1 MLEVKNLTKVY
12 AGKGGVEVRALDGV
26 SVTFP
31 EKGMVFLLGKSGSG
45 KSTLLNVAGG
55 LDKPDGGEILV
66 KGRSSKDFSGADFDS
81 YRNTFI
87 GFVFQEYNILNEFT
101 IEQNIALALQLQ
113 NKPNDKK
120 AVADLLEQ
128 VDLKGYGKR
137 KPNTLSGGQKQ
148 RVAIARAL
156 IKQPEIIM
164 ADEPTGALD
173 SNTGKQVLDTLKK
186 LSETKLV
193 IVVSHDREF
202 AEYYGDRI
210 IELKDGKVL
219 SDVSK
224 TFVEPDNS
232 DENVVVMDDTI
243 CVKDGAAITDSDLK
257 KIADVLKKKGGEA
270 IIAAGER
277 ELKDVKRACKINDN
291 GSKES
296 FKQTESVETKKYN
309 GKETK
314 FIKSRLPMGHAIKMG
329 ASGLKSKPIRLI
341 FTILLSVAAFVMF
354 GVTSTFMLYDSN
366 YSISKAMK
374 EANYPA
380 ISLTKSYKVTAEN
393 VRMDASGN
401 EQVMDRDTTYVTT
414 LFGASELG
422 AKSKD
427 GLNFAGV
434 FDFSDNS
441 YYYGAAEYNMDLV
454 SGDNYIPVSVS
465 AEHRTFYSVT
475 TSLGFSDC
483 GASYLSSVG
492 YRLNGEYP
500 SAKDE
505 IALPEYLAEL
515 FVETESAGL
524 NSVSELIGKTIR
536 LSGGRDV
543 FRSEDCKFTIK
554 GIVSMGSIPSKYDIL
569 KTSPNS
575 ITEEDRSALK
585 ESFADYLK
593 NSFNTV
599 IFVGDSFY
607 DAYKDRMSKNSYMRN
622 LDGIY
627 YKQIRLSDDKNDS
640 DLETWSGVTVL
651 TDRLCA
657 NHKSEISFYT
667 LDGTLIAEPTLEE
680 GKVFLSASS
689 YRDKQRNAI
698 SLYLN
703 RCREYADFDPNAREV
718 FTDRLFDGF
727 WSATDN
733 APYIAHLQT
742 WFSALAY
749 KHYLFEAAS
758 ILRNGGGYWTGD
770 FAIAYEKIDSYCH
783 QPENA
788 PAPTA
793 EDWAVIEN
801 AVSSDFVTNY
811 QQSQYGLIIDYY
823 WSLGQ
828 SIFNND
834 IIWNVIDSLKNRNC
848 SEEEFREYKATVDA
862 FLTAKGK
869 SVSDIENIFSCDLN
883 SYIQRMWYHDKFNVS
898 GTLEIAGYFDSTV
911 VNIGASYA
919 IPGSWMEAHATRN
932 QDGGYHW
939 SMSYKSDYVRPDD
952 ARYNLILSP
961 TDNSQAQITS
971 ALKGTDVVKYDVAS
985 RVYEQLG
992 MFLSLIKTL
1001 QKVFL
1006 IVGLVVGA
1014 IAALFLLNFIAVS
1027 ISAKRKDIGIL
1038 RAVGARGSDVFK
1050 IFYAEAFII
1059 ALICFI
1065 LASVGSFIVCFFLNK
1080 SLVKAVSMQLLNFGP
1095 INIALIFGVSIFVS
1109 VLATFLP
1116 VFFAAKKS
1124 PVESIRAL

>member
-12 AGKGGVEVRALDGV
+12 AGKGGVEVRALDDV
-26 SVTFP
+26 SVPFP

-202 AEYYGDRI
+202 AEFYGDRI
-210 IELKDGKVL
+210 IELKDGKIR

-224 TFVEPDNS
+224 TYIEPENS

-243 CVKDGAAITDSDLK
+243 RVKDSAAITDAEIK
-257 KIADVLKKKGGEA
+257 KIAEVLKKKGGEA

-277 ELKDVKRACKINDN
+277 ELKDVKRACKINDD

-296 FKQTESVETKKYN
+296 FKQTDAVETKAYN

-354 GVTSTFMLYDSN
+354 GVASTFMLYDSN
-366 YSISKAMK
+366 YSISKALK
-374 EANYPA
+374 EANYPM
-380 ISLTKSYKVTAEN
+380 ITLSKSYKVMCEQIRT
-393 VRMDASGN
+393 DSSGN
-401 EQVMDRDTTYVTT
+401 EEVMDHDTDYVTT
-414 LFGASELG
+414 LFGASEVG
-422 AKSKD
+422 SKSKD
-427 GLNFAGV
+427 GLKFAGV

-441 YYYGAAEYNMDLV
+441 YYDHSDYTLDLV
-454 SGDNYIPVSVS
+454 SGDSYIPVSVGS
-465 AEHRTFYSVT
+465 DHRSFYSVT
-475 TSLGFSDC
+475 TALGFSDC
-483 GASYLSSVG
+483 GAEYLSSVG
-492 YRLNGEYP
+492 YRLIGEYP
-500 SAKDE
+500 SAKNE

-515 FVETESAGL
+515 FAETEGANV
-524 NSVSELIGKTIR
+524 NSVSDLIGKTIR
-536 LSGGRDV
+536 LSGGRDI
-543 FRSEDCKFTIK
+543 FRGEDSKFTIK
-554 GIVSMGSIPSKYDIL
+554 GIVSVESIPFKFDVL

-575 ITEEDRSALK
+575 ISEENREKLK
-585 ESFADYLK
+585 SSFQDYLR

-599 IFVGDSFY
+599 IFVGASFY
-607 DAYKDRMSKNSYMRN
+607 DAYKDRMPKNRNMRN
-622 LDGIY
+622 LDGRY
-627 YKQIRLSDDKNDS
+627 FKSIRFSNERNDR
-640 DLETWSGVTVL
+640 DLEQWEGETIF
-651 TDRLCA
+651 TDRFCN
-657 NHKSEISFYT
+657 NHKSEIVFYAPN
-667 LDGTLIAEPTLEE
+667 GTVIAEPSFED
-680 GKVFLSASS
+680 GKIYLNISA
-689 YRDKQRNAI
+689 YREMLKNA
-698 SLYLN
+698 LANYFN
-703 RCREYADFDPNAREV
+703 RCRDNALFDPEARALFNDDLTNA
-718 FTDRLFDGF
+718 FWDSTDP
-727 WSATDN
+727 
-733 APYIAHLQT
+733 APYVGYVQT
-742 WFSALAY
+742 WFQKLMY
-749 KHYLFEAAS
+749 RKYLYEAAS
-758 ILRNGGGYWTGD
+758 ILRNNGYYTEN
-770 FAIAYEKIDSYCH
+770 FSAAYEKIQYYVNMS
-783 QPENA
+783 ESA
-788 PAPTA
+788 TEPTA
-793 EDWAVIEN
+793 ADWAAIE
-801 AVSSDFVTNY
+801 AVVSSDFKTDYLQTV
-811 QQSQYGLIIDYY
+811 YGLIVDYY
-823 WSLGQ
+823 WNVNE
-828 SIFNND
+828 SIFDND
-834 IIWNVIDSLKNRNC
+834 IIWNVIDSLKNRRC
-848 SEEEFREYKATVDA
+848 GEDEFREYKAAVDA
-862 FLTAKGK
+862 FLAGKGK
-869 SVSDIENIFSCDLN
+869 SVDEIDKVFACDVDSFVRTLWF
-883 SYIQRMWYHDKFNVS
+883 RDKYNVS
-898 GTLEIAGYFDSTV
+898 GTLEIAGYFDSSV
-911 VNIGASYA
+911 ANLGSYYA
-919 IPGSWMEAHATRN
+919 ISESWTEAHATMN

-939 SMSYKSDYVRPDD
+939 SMSYKTDYVRPDD
-952 ARYNLILSP
+952 AKYNLIFSP

-971 ALKGTDVVKYDVAS
+971 ALKGGDNVKYDVES
-985 RVYEQLG
+985 RVYEQLE
-992 MFLSLIKTL
+992 MFLSMIKML
-1001 QKVFL
+1001 QKIFL

-1059 ALICFI
+1059 AFICFI
-1065 LASVGSFIVCFFLNK
+1065 LASVGSFVVCFFLNR
-1080 SLVKAVSMQLLNFGP
+1080 SLVDAVSMQLLNFGP
-1095 INIALIFGVSIFVS
+1095 INVALIFGVSIFVS